1 MATKKKPS
9 GKQEKKKSAT
19 AASRRL
25 LAVKVQV
32 QQEAILLS
40 LEAGSSR
47 ASACG
52 AAGVGRSTFYEWMEK
67 DEGFREAVEA
77 VEQALIDTVESVA
90 LSCAMKAE
98 DDPRYQ
104 RTMLAWLEAKG
115 GWNRSGLFKFIDLD
129 HLSDEELGA
138 VANGESI
145 EAVLARTRTG
155 RAEAAGS

>member
-1 MATKKKPS
+1 MARKKKAATNA
-9 GKQEKKKSAT
+9 EKKR
-19 AASRRL
+19 AAQR
-25 LAVKVQV
+25 
-32 QQEAILLS
+32 EAILLS

-47 ASACG
+47 VSACS

-90 LSCAMKAE
+90 LSCAIKAE
-98 DDPRYQ
+98 KDPRYQ

-115 GWNRSGLFKFIDLD
+115 GWDRRGLFRFIDLD

-155 RAEAAGS
+155 RAEAAAS

>member
-1 MATKKKPS
+1 MARKKKAATNA
-9 GKQEKKKSAT
+9 EKKR
-19 AASRRL
+19 AAQR
-25 LAVKVQV
+25 
-32 QQEAILLS
+32 EAILLS

-47 ASACG
+47 VSACG

-77 VEQALIDTVESVA
+77 VEQALIETVESVA

-98 DDPRYQ
+98 KDPRYQ
-104 RTMLAWLEAKG
+104 RTMLAWLEATG

-129 HLSDEELGA
+129 HLSDEELAA
-138 VANGESI
+138 VANGEPI

-155 RAEAAGS
+155 RQEAAAS

>member
-9 GKQEKKKSAT
+9 GKQKKKP

-25 LAVKVQV
+25 LAVKLQV

-47 ASACG
+47 VSACG

-90 LSCAMKAE
+90 LSCAIKAE
-98 DDPRYQ
+98 KDPRYQ
-104 RTMLAWLEAKG
+104 RTMLACLETKG
-115 GWNRSGLFKFIDLD
+115 GWNRSGL
-129 HLSDEELGA
+129 
-138 VANGESI
+138 
-145 EAVLARTRTG
+145 LASSTSTT
-155 RAEAAGS
+155 

>member
-9 GKQEKKKSAT
+9 GKQEKKP

-25 LAVKVQV
+25 LAMKVQV

-67 DEGFREAVEA
+67 DEGFREAVQA
-77 VEQALIDTVESVA
+77 VERALIDTVESVA

-98 DDPRYQ
+98 EDPRYQ

-129 HLSDEELGA
+129 HLSDEELAA
-138 VANGESI
+138 VAHGEPI
-145 EAVLARTRTG
+145 ETILARTRAG
-155 RAEAAGS
+155 GPEAAGT

>member
-1 MATKKKPS
+1 MATKKKPY
-9 GKQEKKKSAT
+9 GKQKKKP

-25 LAVKVQV
+25 HAVKLQV

-67 DEGFREAVEA
+67 DERFREAVQA
-77 VEQALIDTVESVA
+77 VERALIDTVESVA
-90 LSCAMKAE
+90 LSCALKAE
-98 DDPRYQ
+98 EDPRYQ
-104 RTMLAWLEAKG
+104 RTMLAWLEAKRER
-115 GWNRSGLFKFIDLD
+115 NRRGLFRFIDLD

-138 VANGESI
+138 VANGEPI

-155 RAEAAGS
+155 RPEAAGS

>member
-9 GKQEKKKSAT
+9 GKQEKKP

-25 LAVKVQV
+25 HAVKVQV

-47 ASACG
+47 VSACG

-90 LSCAMKAE
+90 LACAMKAE
-98 DDPRYQ
+98 KDPRYQ

-115 GWNRSGLFKFIDLD
+115 GWNRSGLFRFIDLD
-129 HLSDEELGA
+129 HLSDEELAA
-138 VANGESI
+138 VANGEPI